1 MMMIVQVAYI
11 ATSKARA
18 AGGPPLAGSPAV
30 TPTDRT
36 PVHRADGELV
46 GWLAPDDAPGSA
58 VPLLLTGTPLA
69 PAGPEAEVT
78 ALLRSRGLAALDRRW
93 WARLPAPLPPGL
105 LPAGQPDEDWSW
117 QPVVLV
123 ESSPTGCTVRPEWP
137 APGETGRAVLP
148 VPVGD
153 LLRTDP
159 EESAG

>member
-1 MMMIVQVAYI
+1 MMIVRVAYI
-11 ATSKARA
+11 ATSKSRGA
-18 AGGPPLAGSPAV
+18 AHPLLAGSPPV
-30 TPTDRT
+30 IPTDWT

-46 GWLAPDDAPGSA
+46 GWLAADGRPR
-58 VPLLLTGTPLA
+58 LLTGAPLA
-69 PAGPEAEVT
+69 APADDGVAQ
-78 ALLRSRGLAALDRRW
+78 LRSRGLAALDRRW

-105 LPAGQPDEDWSW
+105 IPAGEPDDEWAW

-137 APGETGRAVLP
+137 APDETGRALLP

-159 EESAG
+159 EQSAE